1 MQPTLI
7 PENLKAARKAMG
19 ITKGAENLNK
29 NQIDLLLA
37 YYRGLKEI
45 VDK

>member
-29 NQIDLLLA
+29 NQIDLLFSWHIT
-37 YYRGLKEI
+37 E
-45 VDK
+45 D